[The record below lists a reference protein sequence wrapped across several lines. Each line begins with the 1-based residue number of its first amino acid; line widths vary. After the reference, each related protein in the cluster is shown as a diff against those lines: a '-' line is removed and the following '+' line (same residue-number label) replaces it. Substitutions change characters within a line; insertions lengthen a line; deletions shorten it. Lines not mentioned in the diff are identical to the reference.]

1 MSSFYGGRQGNSFSI
16 AAVFPSKQAMIQEFK
31 KGADSAVH
39 FDEYV
44 AIIDDT
50 AHPEE
55 NGNIYRRG
63 YKYTDNSTGGAELIG
78 NLFSVENMSN
88 NSELIDLRTGLNNV
102 QYLSAGEA
110 VRTQIDQAS
119 QYRAEVNAQYAT
131 YHSHVYEYTKEG
143 TFYAT
148 QYDTSSGTI
157 IRRWGDLP
165 DRTADFIIRNTRY
178 GNNWVL
184 QTAIQANSPGAVY
197 QRVVPRTNA
206 TGNHPWYFIG
216 QPTASQINN
225 AVSGWLD
232 AHPEATTTVQD
243 GSVTKSKFAAAL
255 ASEID
260 GKADSTKLAFVTPEM
275 FDAVGDGVTDDYQAI
290 QGCIDYAFEHNA
302 RVEFSCKT
310 YAVSDTVKLYGNCI
324 YNGNNCTIKQTS
336 DVPTMG
342 TYKYFDSSKE
352 SKHVTINDFWLE
364 GNVNNAN
371 NDGLIL
377 CGWYER
383 VNHVNV
389 QNVGGHGIVITSYL
403 ENGNEIS
410 SNTHTLVEGMILNS
424 KFRSTN
430 PDKYPF
436 YVHCSDSFMITDWRI
451 ENCIFASADCPCF
464 MWFDR
469 VAGWFLTDVQCYGN
483 ARNSGIYAHFAS
495 GTHMENITL
504 DGIMGTGIYFGA
516 QLGSCHATNVHI
528 VVSAGV
534 TGEIYAIRQTGGS
547 SNPAALAIANIDVNV
562 KSDTTPSALYLH
574 RGSSYIFD
582 VVNPVFV
589 KDHAEISYQYFYYLG
604 DNSVFRLNGFKILSN
619 TPVNESTENFS
630 RHYSTVT
637 YSRESTTLTLTVTPS
652 TTIDK
657 AGLLLVAGEV
667 NGASKGNSVY
677 SVGLFH
683 RGTVM
688 PCQLIS
694 EQSGFEFTDVGVSY
708 DSSTNTYTIVATT
721 PNTDNCR
728 YSMNVIF

>member
-1 MSSFYGGRQGNSFSI
+1 MIVDVDVIGQRIKIPTDQKVYVEKSRRFVKFRFNLSNDWAGLSCSAQFRQGDNAYECVLDNGCVYLPTEIRVGNCDMVLHGTSENVETSSEPLRLYINEDIFVADAEEAITS
-16 AAVFPSKQAMIQEFK
+16 PSLYGQLMDKIDATESSV
-31 KGADSAVH
+31 SAL
-39 FDEYV
+39 
-44 AIIDDT
+44 DT
-50 AHPEE
+50 R
-55 NGNIYRRG
+55 I
-63 YKYTDNSTGGAELIG
+63 
-78 NLFSVENMSN
+78 VEV
-88 NSELIDLRTGLNNV
+88 ETLKR
-102 QYLSAGEA
+102 Q
-110 VRTQIDQAS
+110 
-119 QYRAEVNAQYAT
+119 
-131 YHSHVYEYTKEG
+131 TKE
-143 TFYAT
+143 
-148 QYDTSSGTI
+148 I
-157 IRRWGDLP
+157 
-165 DRTADFIIRNTRY
+165 
-178 GNNWVL
+178 
-184 QTAIQANSPGAVY
+184 
-197 QRVVPRTNA
+197 
-206 TGNHPWYFIG
+206 
-216 QPTASQINN
+216 
-225 AVSGWLD
+225 
-232 AHPEATTTVQD
+232 
-243 GSVTKSKFAAAL
+243 
-255 ASEID
+255 
-260 GKADSTKLAFVTPEM
+260 FVTPEM
-275 FDAVGDGVTDDYQAI
+275 FGAAGDGVTDDYQAI
-290 QGCIDYAFEHNA
+290 QDCIDYAYEHNA
-302 RVEFSCKT
+302 RVEFSRKT
-310 YAVSDTVKLYGNCI
+310 YIVSNTVKICSNGV
-324 YNGNNCTIKQTS
+324 YNGNNCTIRQTS
-336 DVPTMG
+336 DVPTMA
-342 TYKYFDSSKE
+342 TYKYYSDTRGGY
-352 SKHVTINDFWLE
+352 HATLRDFFLE
-364 GNVNNAN
+364 GNTNNAG

-377 CGWYER
+377 CGWYIR

-389 QNVGGHGIVITSYL
+389 QNVGGHGIVVTSYL
-403 ENGNEIS
+403 SNGGEFS
-410 SNTHTLVEGMILNS
+410 SSTHTMVEGMILNS

-504 DGIMGTGIYFGA
+504 DGIMYTGIYFGA

-619 TPVNESTENFS
+619 TPVNESTEHFS

-637 YSRESTTLTLTVTPS
+637 YGRESVTLTLTITPS

-683 RGTVM
+683 RSTVM